1 VRHGGYYTVTE
12 GLASKFPHRVVDFPP
27 DETSLLGA
35 ATGFAQVGLT
45 PIVEIPYAKYL
56 DCGADMF
63 YEIAAMNWLTN
74 GQSPNGTCAV
84 LLLSR

>member
-1 VRHGGYYTVTE
+1 MNSQ
-12 GLASKFPHRVVDFPP
+12 LFLLK

-35 ATGFAQVGLT
+35 AMGFSQVGLT

-63 YEIAAMNWLTN
+63 YEIGITNWLSN
-74 GQSPNGTCAV
+74 GQQPNGMVVRLQGFDRGLFGT
-84 LLLSR
+84 